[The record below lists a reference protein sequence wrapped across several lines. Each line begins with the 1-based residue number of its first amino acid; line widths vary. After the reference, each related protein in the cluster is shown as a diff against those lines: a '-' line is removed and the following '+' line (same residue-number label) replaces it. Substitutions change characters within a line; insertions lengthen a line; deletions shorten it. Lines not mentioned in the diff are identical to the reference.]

1 MIIWYI
7 ILKHRQAIL
16 SVEKLYYFLFFP
28 PFFQR
33 SLRPRFKISSF
44 VRILIW
50 QWLFLS
56 IVSFFFISPAFPLP
70 WLHFS
75 FFSLLCLPAL
85 LTVFLSPPFLIFLPY
100 FPPHIHLQNQ
110 RKFITILFH
119 PPSLL
124 IPFARAISFHIF
136 RISTFLFLKKVYTY
150 IFDKRNILYSAAS
163 NSNSSLEQNYNP
175 DEIYMSDV
183 TVDVTKWKI

>member
-16 SVEKLYYFLFFP
+16 SVEKLYYFLFFS

-50 QWLFLS
+50 QWLFLF

-70 WLHFS
+70 WLHFSFFS

-100 FPPHIHLQNQ
+100 FPPHIHLAPEPEE
-110 RKFITILFH
+110 IYHYPL
-119 PPSLL
+119 SS
-124 IPFARAISFHIF
+124 PFAFNPIRTCNFISHFSHKYV
-136 RISTFLFLKKVYTY
+136 SFLKKSIY
-150 IFDKRNILYSAAS
+150 IYI
-163 NSNSSLEQNYNP
+163 
-175 DEIYMSDV
+175 
-183 TVDVTKWKI
+183 W